1 MPRYLI
7 IVARDEPA
15 LCEHLA
21 RQHAGDSG
29 VRVVGDRRC
38 REAAVAVERRQQ
50 DAREARPAFGHLC
63 WIVEASFEEPS
74 PERAPA
80 RPELERRGS
89 MEALEDRQRVDR
101 WIEESQ
107 YLIGRLIPGLLD
119 DHDRLKGKLEA
130 AEQECERLRHEA
142 AELRK
147 EMSDLQSETQYFRT
161 EHVAMAD
168 ALREVIEHVGQIHK
182 PLNDVHRR
190 LQVTQPALSATAWDP
205 RRGPSCRSGGLPS
218 KPPRAAQTGRGGSAG
233 WDGAWRARSSQRRN
247 SFGMSGGFGMTAA
260 APSRRA
266 PPPSSARG
274 GRRG

>member
-1 MPRYLI
+1 VFVFSGTGRATRVSLDARFFCLPFAFPLFAALFPLRPPAALPSDPSPWTSAAFAPPEARYLI

-38 REAAVAVERRQQ
+38 HGSAGDSPVTVERRQRG
-50 DAREARPAFGHLC
+50 AHRARPAFGHLC

-74 PERAPA
+74 PAEVPA
-80 RPELERRGS
+80 GLDRERRGA
-89 MEALEDRQRVDR
+89 MEGLEDRQRVDR

-107 YLIGRLIPGLLD
+107 YLIGRMIPGLLD
-119 DHDRLKGKLEA
+119 DRDRLKGKLEA
-130 AEQECERLRHEA
+130 SEQECARLRHEA

-147 EMSDLQSETQYFRT
+147 EISDLQSETQYFRT

-168 ALREVIEHVGQIHK
+168 ALREVIEHVSQIHK

-190 LQVTQPALSATAWDP
+190 LQVTQPALANA
-205 RRGPSCRSGGLPS
+205 
-218 KPPRAAQTGRGGSAG
+218 
-233 WDGAWRARSSQRRN
+233 
-247 SFGMSGGFGMTAA
+247 
-260 APSRRA
+260 
-266 PPPSSARG
+266 
-274 GRRG
+274 

>member
-1 MPRYLI
+1 VFVFPGAGRTSRVSLDARFWFPFAVPLFAALLPQRPPAALPPDPSPWPSVAVAPPAPRHLI
-7 IVARDEPA
+7 IVARDEPG
-15 LCEHLA
+15 LCEYLA
-21 RQHAGDSG
+21 RQHAGDSR

-38 REAAVAVERRQQ
+38 RESAEDPPVTVERRQ
-50 DAREARPAFGHLC
+50 RGVHGARPAFGHLC
-63 WIVEASFEEPS
+63 WIVEESFEEPS
-74 PERAPA
+74 PARAPA

-119 DHDRLKGKLEA
+119 DRDRLKGKLEA
-130 AEQECERLRHEA
+130 AEQECARLRHEA

-147 EMSDLQSETQYFRT
+147 EISDLQSETQYFRT

-190 LQVTQPALSATAWDP
+190 LQVTQPALSATA
-205 RRGPSCRSGGLPS
+205 
-218 KPPRAAQTGRGGSAG
+218 
-233 WDGAWRARSSQRRN
+233 
-247 SFGMSGGFGMTAA
+247 
-260 APSRRA
+260 
-266 PPPSSARG
+266 
-274 GRRG
+274 

>member
-1 MPRYLI
+1 VFVFSGAGRSTRVSLDARFFWYPFAFPLFAALFPQRPPAAFPSDPSPWPSAVVAPPVPRYLI

-15 LCEHLA
+15 LCDHLA

-38 REAAVAVERRQQ
+38 RESAVAVERRQQ
-50 DAREARPAFGHLC
+50 DAREARPTFGHLC

-74 PERAPA
+74 PERALA

-119 DHDRLKGKLEA
+119 DRDRLKGKLEA
-130 AEQECERLRHEA
+130 AEQECARLRHEI
-142 AELRK
+142 AEHRK
-147 EMSDLQSETQYFRT
+147 EISDLQSETQFFRS
-161 EHVAMAD
+161 EHATMAD
-168 ALREVIEHVGQIHK
+168 AVREVIEHVAQIQK

-190 LQVTQPALSATAWDP
+190 LLVTQPVSLTA
-205 RRGPSCRSGGLPS
+205 
-218 KPPRAAQTGRGGSAG
+218 
-233 WDGAWRARSSQRRN
+233 
-247 SFGMSGGFGMTAA
+247 
-260 APSRRA
+260 
-266 PPPSSARG
+266 
-274 GRRG
+274 

>member
-1 MPRYLI
+1 LI

-29 VRVVGDRRC
+29 VRVVGDRRG
-38 REAAVAVERRQQ
+38 RESAGDPPGAVERRQQ
-50 DAREARPAFGHLC
+50 GAPGERPEFGHLC

-74 PERAPA
+74 PERALA

-107 YLIGRLIPGLLD
+107 YLIGRLIPGLMD
-119 DHDRLKGKLEA
+119 DRDRLKGKLEA
-130 AEQECERLRHEA
+130 AEQECARLRHEA

-147 EMSDLQSETQYFRT
+147 EISDLQSETQYFRT

-190 LQVTQPALSATAWDP
+190 LQVTQPALSATA
-205 RRGPSCRSGGLPS
+205 
-218 KPPRAAQTGRGGSAG
+218 
-233 WDGAWRARSSQRRN
+233 
-247 SFGMSGGFGMTAA
+247 
-260 APSRRA
+260 
-266 PPPSSARG
+266 
-274 GRRG
+274 